1 MQAEK
6 LYESVTAKIVADLE
20 KGAVPWVRPW
30 KSGNS
35 GGIMPINAA
44 THTGYSGINIL
55 ILWATREEQGYPTPE
70 WMTFKQAQANGGCV
84 RKGEKGTHVIFAKPL
99 TLNEGEDDERKI
111 FTHRVF
117 TVFNIAQIDGL
128 SKEEEV
134 LQLPPDEPSIFIAK
148 TQADIRIG
156 GRHGRIHPFQGLHH
170 PATAR
175 RVQEHGELL
184 RDHLP

>member
-20 KGAVPWVRPW
+20 KDAVPWVRPW
-30 KSGNS
+30 KGGNS

-44 THTGYSGINIL
+44 TRNGYSGINIL

-99 TLNEGEDDERKI
+99 SLNEGEDEERKI

-117 TVFNIAQIDGL
+117 TVFNVAQNRWAF
-128 SKEEEV
+128 K
-134 LQLPPDEPSIFIAK
+134 
-148 TQADIRIG
+148 RRG
-156 GRHGRIHPFQGLHH
+156 GA
-170 PATAR
+170 PAPTR
-175 RVQEHGELL
+175 
-184 RDHLP
+184 